1 LALKG
6 KCALA
11 LLPLL
16 LIPLFA
22 ELEAGVASEVHDIA
36 ITGVTVWPVLTLPS
50 YVNVNVTVE
59 NQGTSHETF
68 NVTLR
73 ADNLT
78 VASTRVIDLPPG
90 SNETL
95 KLKCDLFPYRAV
107 IFPPPWSLVGPMI
120 ANVSVV
126 AEASAVAG
134 EADTL
139 DNVCVGEAVSITWW
153 CVDLNGDGRINI
165 LDLAIMAKAFGN
177 GGFRPLWLDIDGD
190 GQITILEIAC
200 VARAFGRVYF
210 ELPNSNSGTLR
221 VVAWY
226 ATGSDAE
233 GWNGSFVVIEV
244 TVYGPH
250 STSGTTTTDR
260 YNPLTL
266 DLTPGMYTVS
276 GTYNGVVKSVDVS
289 VVQGEIAT
297 GILNFGGPLPP
308 L

>member
-1 LALKG
+1 M
-6 KCALA
+6 
-11 LLPLL
+11 
-16 LIPLFA
+16 
-22 ELEAGVASEVHDIA
+22 ASEVHDVA
-36 ITGVTVWPVLTLPS
+36 ITSVTVWPGLTLPS

-59 NQGTSHETF
+59 NQSTGYETF

-95 KLKCDLFPYRAV
+95 KLKCDLFPHRAM
-107 IFPPPWSLVGPMI
+107 IFPPPWILDVPMI

-134 EADTL
+134 EMDTD
-139 DNVCVGEAVSITWW
+139 DNVCVGGAASITWW

-165 LDLAIMAKAFGN
+165 VDLAIMAKALGD
-177 GGFRPLWLDIDGD
+177 GVHPLLDIDGD
-190 GQITILEIAC
+190 GKITLIEMAL

-210 ELPNSNSGTLR
+210 VPSDLNRGTLR
-221 VVAWY
+221 VLAWY

-244 TVYGPH
+244 TISGPQ

-266 DLTPGMYTVS
+266 DLTPGTYTVS
-276 GTYNGVVKSVDVS
+276 GTYNDVVKSVDVS